1 VKAFVARRPLAW
13 RHRGFRQLTRAW
25 VFTNIADSALY
36 LSLAVWVK
44 DLTGSNS
51 AAALVMVALGLP
63 ALASPLLGHLADRV
77 SRRRL
82 LAAANVVVALA
93 VLSLLAVEDASRV
106 WLVYAVTLVYA
117 GAAYLTAAAQS
128 GLVRDLLDDEEL
140 PGANGMLSTID
151 QALRLVSPLAGAA
164 VYAAFGP
171 HVVAVATAVCFAAA
185 AVQLW
190 RVQVAESGPS
200 ADEERGSYLAEV
212 SAGIRHLAR
221 TAALSAPTVAIAVAF
236 GASGMINAAIFP
248 VMEQGLGVPAAA
260 LGALVSLQGIGA
272 VAGGTSAAWAI
283 KRLGERRVV
292 LVGLLLL
299 AAGMAPLATPSL
311 PAVIAGLAAGGAG
324 VTWVVVA
331 YVTLRQRLTPPHLQ
345 GRTAAASHLVF
356 NLPQTAATA
365 VAASVLA
372 VVDYRLL
379 VAATVLLVLVGAA
392 VAGLRGRGVEISG
405 GPEAPAAG
413 ADSAPSGGAD
423 DKSGPGSALDG
434 PDGRAEAGPGSEPA
448 AGPVTVPEVT
458 DAKPVGPGV

>member
-1 VKAFVARRPLAW
+1 MRAFVARRPLAW
-13 RHRGFRQLTRAW
+13 RHGGFRQLTRAW

-82 LAAANVVVALA
+82 LVVANAVVALA
-93 VLSLLAVEDASRV
+93 VLSLLAVGDASRV

-164 VYAAFGP
+164 VYAVAGP
-171 HVVAVATAVCFAAA
+171 HVVAVATAACFAAA

-190 RVQVAESGPS
+190 RVRLAESGPTPV
-200 ADEERGSYLAEV
+200 DERGSYLAEV
-212 SAGIRHLAR
+212 SAGFRHLAR
-221 TAALSAPTVAIAVAF
+221 TAALATPTVAIAVAF
-236 GASGMINAAIFP
+236 GATGMVNAAIFP
-248 VMEQGLGVPAAA
+248 VMEEGLGVPAAA

-272 VAGGTSAAWAI
+272 VAGGASAAWAI
-283 KRLGERRVV
+283 KRLGERRVI
-292 LVGLLLL
+292 LVGLALL
-299 AAGMAPLATPSL
+299 ACGMTTLATPSL
-311 PAVIAGLAAGGAG
+311 PAVVVGLAVGGAG
-324 VTWVVVA
+324 VSWVVVA

-345 GRTAAASHLVF
+345 GRTAAASQLVF

-379 VAATVLLVLVGAA
+379 VAATVLLVVVGAA
-392 VAGLRGRGVEISG
+392 LAGLRGGGVSS
-405 GPEAPAAG
+405 AA
-413 ADSAPSGGAD
+413 AGGAD
-423 DKSGPGSALDG
+423 AHGGPG
-434 PDGRAEAGPGSEPA
+434 AEPPA
-448 AGPVTVPEVT
+448 EPVTVPEVT
-458 DAKPVGPGV
+458 DAKPVGPGA